1 MGDEEIVI
9 GEGPA
14 FERELPKQG
23 SCVARVWRVFNVGLQ
38 PGFKGAAAKPNV
50 LVYFILPYKYSK
62 GDFKG
67 KRMLINQKYVAGLG
81 GKSYL
86 RRDAQAIM
94 GRAIEDEEV
103 KKGLGIRKA
112 IEGASCLIQI
122 LHENGYANLKAVMS
136 LPDGVPGLPED
147 PAADPVP
154 DYVPSYVIKLREK
167 AIVQERLDT
176 DKIAEKGWE
185 QADRPA
191 PAPLTEQ
198 EEKEALDIF

>member
-1 MGDEEIVI
+1 MDEEIVI

-38 PGFKGAAAKPNV
+38 PGFKGGNPKPTVIIYFV
-50 LVYFILPYKYSK
+50 LSHKYSK
-62 GDFKG
+62 GDFSG

-112 IEGASCLIQI
+112 IEGVSCLIQI
-122 LHENGYANLKAVMS
+122 IHENGYANIRGIMS

-147 PAADPVP
+147 PGADPSP
-154 DYVPSYVIKLREK
+154 DYVPAYVTKLREN
-167 AIVQERLDT
+167 AVVQERVDLD
-176 DKIAEKGWE
+176 KVAEKGW
-185 QADRPA
+185 QQTDRP
-191 PAPLTEQ
+191 PATPPTEKDL
-198 EEKEALDIF
+198 EIF